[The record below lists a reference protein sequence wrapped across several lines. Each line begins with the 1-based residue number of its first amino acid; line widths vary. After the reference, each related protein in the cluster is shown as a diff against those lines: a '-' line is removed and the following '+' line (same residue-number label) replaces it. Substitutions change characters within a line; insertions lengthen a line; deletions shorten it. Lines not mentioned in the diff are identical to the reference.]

1 MKLYKEFY
9 VEDML
14 DLLEKANRSNH
25 LSRDCVNS
33 DVASLIYDYF
43 DSIYD
48 NYDLTEDLL
57 YDFIRFE
64 LEIQSEDQIRENYE
78 EAKEYEDIV
87 DFITNY
93 SSFVGVWEDD
103 VDYENYYLF
112 TQF

>member
-14 DLLEKANRSNH
+14 DLLDKAHRNGH
-25 LSRDCVNS
+25 LSADCVNS

-48 NYDLTEDLL
+48 SYDLSEDIL

-64 LEIQSEDQIRENYE
+64 LEIQSEDQIRENYDITSDYADVE
-78 EAKEYEDIV
+78 E
-87 DFITNY
+87 FITDY
-93 SSFVGVWEDD
+93 SSFVGIWEDSID
-103 VDYENYYLF
+103 KETYYLF
-112 TQF
+112 TSF

>member
-14 DLLEKANRSNH
+14 DLLEKAYRSNH
-25 LSRDCVNS
+25 LSKDCVNS

-64 LEIQSEDQIRENYE
+64 LEIQSESEIRANYE
-78 EAKEYEDIV
+78 QAKEYEDIE
-87 DFITNY
+87 DFITDY
-93 SSFVGVWEDD
+93 SSFVGVWEDNLD
-103 VDYENYYLF
+103 NETYYLF